1 MALPDRKSMKRIQ
14 NSIKQ
19 SRDKFQWSAEGMG
32 VGGGRGEVCRLR
44 PTLIIREGV
53 IQGPGC
59 ETTPFGG
66 SGLGIAK
73 FKQSYNII
81 GLKLSLLS

>member
-1 MALPDRKSMKRIQ
+1 MKRIQ
-14 NSIKQ
+14 NSVRQ
-19 SRDKFQWSAEGMG
+19 SSSNGVAEGMG
-32 VGGGRGEVCRLR
+32 VGGRRGEVCKLR

-53 IQGPGC
+53 IQGSGC
-59 ETTPFGG
+59 ETTPSGG

-73 FKQSYNII
+73 FKQSYQII